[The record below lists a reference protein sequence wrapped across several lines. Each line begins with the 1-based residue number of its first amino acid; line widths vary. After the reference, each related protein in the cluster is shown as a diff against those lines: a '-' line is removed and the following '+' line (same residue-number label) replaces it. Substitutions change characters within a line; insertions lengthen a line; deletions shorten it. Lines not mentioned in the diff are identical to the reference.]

1 MLLTMSSP
9 PRSEPHPSWQG
20 LSGVG
25 HMGSCSGTQGP
36 RSIISLGPERLPEFI
51 NRDPV
56 RILPPR
62 LPPSLLTVPHGAAL
76 SPTNPGPA
84 ETKWGSE
91 SFKVRGS
98 PFGWPLA

>member
-36 RSIISLGPERLPEFI
+36 PSIISLGPERLPEFI

-62 LPPSLLTVPHGAAL
+62 LPPSLLDCASWRRSVPNK
-76 SPTNPGPA
+76 PWTC
-84 ETKWGSE
+84 
-91 SFKVRGS
+91 
-98 PFGWPLA
+98 